1 MRIRTVLYFFLAVL
15 IAFLVVAV
23 LMHYF
28 GPANGS

>member
-1 MRIRTVLYFFLAVL
+1 MRIRTVLYLFFAIL

-28 GPANGS
+28 GTANGR